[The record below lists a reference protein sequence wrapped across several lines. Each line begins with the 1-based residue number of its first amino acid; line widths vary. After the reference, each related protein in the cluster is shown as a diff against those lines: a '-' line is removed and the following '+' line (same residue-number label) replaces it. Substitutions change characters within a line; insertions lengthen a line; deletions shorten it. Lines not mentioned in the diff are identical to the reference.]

1 MTSSG
6 AQRARALD
14 LLSRGDMAGGIAGL
28 EGHVAGAPDDA
39 GAWLALGAAYAAE
52 ERWAD
57 AAKALA
63 RGVELGGAE
72 DGGEELIE
80 ARLAYARALVRLGRL
95 DEAAAELRRGA
106 AIEPPDPRALRELG
120 VVLYDLRL
128 YDEAARWLARA
139 CEAAPE
145 DARAAFALGLAHEAR
160 REIAP
165 AIAAYREAVRRAPSF
180 ADARLTLADALAS
193 IGEHERA
200 LGELEALL
208 ARERS
213 HEQAARNREVLQ
225 RALAEM
231 RARRLLGKTERELAR
246 SALVMEAQLRRRE
259 ARAAPATA
267 EGAAARQIVR
277 YTAPLLELHVTLDSP
292 NNGPGSGAIE
302 ALHLALTDPERA
314 ARAEDDVFKVT
325 VIGEDGRQAP
335 VSYATGASLTLVR
348 EAIGCPMT
356 QASALYTSLLKGS
369 PSVDWG
375 GATLR
380 FASVPGTGG
389 APGGERHGLLVGR
402 RA

>member
-57 AAKALA
+57 AARALA
-63 RGVELGGAE
+63 RAVERN
-72 DGGEELIE
+72 GGEEEIE

-231 RARRLLGKTERELAR
+231 RARRLLGKTERELVR

-277 YTAPLLELHVTLDSP
+277 YTAPLLELHVTLDPSS
-292 NNGPGSGAIE
+292 GPGSGAIE
-302 ALHLALTDPERA
+302 ALHLALTDPDRA

-389 APGGERHGLLVGR
+389 APGGERHGLLVGQ

>member
-1 MTSSG
+1 
-6 AQRARALD
+6 
-14 LLSRGDMAGGIAGL
+14 MAGGIAGL

-52 ERWAD
+52 DRWAD
-57 AAKALA
+57 AARALA
-63 RGVELGGAE
+63 RVVERGGG
-72 DGGEELIE
+72 DIE

-95 DEAAAELRRGA
+95 DEAAAELRQGA
-106 AIEPPDPRALRELG
+106 ANDPPDPRALRELG
-120 VVLYDLRL
+120 VVLYDQRL
-128 YDEAARWLARA
+128 YDEAARWLSRA

-180 ADARLTLADALAS
+180 TDARLTLADALAS

-246 SALVMEAQLRRRE
+246 SALVVEAQLRRRE
-259 ARAAPATA
+259 ALATLAP
-267 EGAAARQIVR
+267 GGRAAARQVVR
-277 YTAPLLELHVTLDSP
+277 YTAPLLELYVTLDASA
-292 NNGPGSGAIE
+292 GAGSYAIE
-302 ALHLALTDPERA
+302 ALHLALTDPDRA
-314 ARAEDDVFKVT
+314 GRAEDDVFKVT

-335 VSYATGASLTLVR
+335 VSYATAASLTLVR

-356 QASALYTSLLKGS
+356 QASALYASLLKGS

-380 FASVPGTGG
+380 FASVPGTGA
-389 APGGERHGLLVGR
+389 APGGERHGLLVSR